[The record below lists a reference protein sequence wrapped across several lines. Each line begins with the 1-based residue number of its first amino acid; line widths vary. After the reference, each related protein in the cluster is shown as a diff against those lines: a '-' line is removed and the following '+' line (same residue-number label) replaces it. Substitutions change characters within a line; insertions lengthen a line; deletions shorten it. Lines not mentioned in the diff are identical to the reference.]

1 MKNTHNKQKIDD
13 FELEPVPLNA
23 KRSWYVISL
32 IWLAIGIDV
41 SGLFLGAL
49 LSQGLSVYNALLA
62 TFIGS
67 SILALLAMLCAN
79 IGFQSSVSTSLMSST
94 VFGRYGG
101 KALGAINGISLVGW
115 FAFQTDFFAH
125 ILVASLDKYGIVI
138 SNLSALIFG
147 ALLMMITAIYGVR
160 ALGKLSAYSVPL
172 MVTLITV
179 GLYMASSHSSVVEE
193 PIRSPLSMGQAISYV
208 MSIWILA
215 AVAAPDI
222 SRYAKTRK
230 DAILGAGFG
239 FLFGNS
245 ATLVVAILLLRM
257 TGSTSLVDVF
267 FGLGLGVAAIFIIVF
282 AQWTTNSSNLVSG
295 SLGLSVVFPNVP
307 RPILVVVMTAIGV
320 VIAQLGMIEYFTS
333 FLTLLGVVIAPSA
346 GVYLAQYYFL
356 DRSVMSFERTQTAPN
371 WLLKGLISWF
381 FGCVVS
387 ACTATEFL
395 GLFSITSISAVD
407 GILASLVA
415 YIVLMT
421 FSNLRKPAEL
431 RQPTELRKE
440 NRP

>member
-1 MKNTHNKQKIDD
+1 MEKIRNKKKIDD
-13 FELEPVPLNA
+13 FELEPVPFNA

-41 SGLFLGAL
+41 SGLFLGSL
-49 LSQGLSVYNALLA
+49 LSQGLSVTNALLA

-67 SILALLAMLCAN
+67 SILAVLAMLCAN

-101 KALGAINGISLVGW
+101 KALGAINGISLIGW

-125 ILVASLDKYGIVI
+125 ILVASLSKYDIVI

-147 ALLMMITAIYGVR
+147 ALLMMVTAIYGVR

-172 MVTLITV
+172 MVTLITI
-179 GLYMASSHSSVVEE
+179 GLYMAAGHTQTEQEE
-193 PIRSPLSMGQAISYV
+193 ISAPLSMGQAISYV

-257 TGSTSLVDVF
+257 TGTSSLVDVF

-295 SLGLSVVFPNVP
+295 SLGLSVVFPKVP
-307 RPILVVVMTAIGV
+307 RPILVTLMTLIGL
-320 VIAQLGMIEYFTS
+320 VIAQLGMIDFFTT

-356 DRSVMSFERTQTAPN
+356 DRRVMSFEGTQTAPK
-371 WLLKGLISWF
+371 WLAKGLVSWA
-381 FGCVVS
+381 FGCLIS
-387 ACTATEFL
+387 ACTASELL
-395 GLFSITSISAVD
+395 GLFSFTSISAVD
-407 GILASLVA
+407 GILASFAA
-415 YIVLMT
+415 YIVLIKLSEANT
-421 FSNLRKPAEL
+421 VA
-431 RQPTELRKE
+431 ELRKE
-440 NRP
+440 KRP